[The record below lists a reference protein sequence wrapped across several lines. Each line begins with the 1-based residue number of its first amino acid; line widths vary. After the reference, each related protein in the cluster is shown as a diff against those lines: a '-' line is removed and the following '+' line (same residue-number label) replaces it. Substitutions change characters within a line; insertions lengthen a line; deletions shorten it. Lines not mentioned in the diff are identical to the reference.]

1 MISPQITRRYPF
13 FAGLTHDQIY
23 NLSTIANE
31 QTVAP
36 GHTFFREGEQLDKL
50 YFVLD
55 GTINIVVSVPDQNE
69 LHEKADQI
77 LGNLVTED
85 ITVSTLGPGEIF
97 AWSAL
102 IRPYMATAGA
112 TAATSSRVIA
122 FERKDLNEKFRDD
135 ISLGFLMLEKV
146 AGVIRLRL
154 RDMHIQSLAFVP
166 A

>member
-13 FAGLTHDQIY
+13 FAGLTHDQITS
-23 NLSTIANE
+23 LSTISTE

-36 GHTFFREGEQLDKL
+36 GHTFFREGEKLDNL

-55 GTINIVVSVPDQNE
+55 GTINIVVSVPDENE
-69 LHEKADQI
+69 IHETVDQI
-77 LGNLVTED
+77 LGNLITED
-85 ITVSTLGPGEIF
+85 KTVSTVGPGEIF

-102 IRPYMATAGA
+102 IRPYRATAGA
-112 TAATSSRVIA
+112 TAATSSHVIA
-122 FERKDLNEKFRDD
+122 FGRDDLNDIFRDD
-135 ISLGFLMLEKV
+135 SSLGFLMLEKV
-146 AGVIRLRL
+146 ANVIRLRL